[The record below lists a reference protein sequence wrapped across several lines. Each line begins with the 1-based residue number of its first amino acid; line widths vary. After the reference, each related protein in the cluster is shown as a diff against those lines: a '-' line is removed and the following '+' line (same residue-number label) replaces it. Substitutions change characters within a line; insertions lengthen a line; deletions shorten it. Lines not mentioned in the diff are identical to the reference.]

1 MNLMLKK
8 ALVQQTSTVSK
19 LHDTETEQLWQ
30 SKSQDK
36 DSTHEEVSLRR
47 AVTVDRPAVKR
58 GKVVWMQES
67 NVSRA
72 IIPTPRQT
80 VSHFSGFSALR
91 QRQHRSPTAMLPA
104 VLRLLVSSLLRAARS
119 SLLLP
124 SLNQL
129 GPEKKRKQ

>member
-8 ALVQQTSTVSK
+8 ALAQQTSTVSK

-47 AVTVDRPAVKR
+47 AVDRPAVKR